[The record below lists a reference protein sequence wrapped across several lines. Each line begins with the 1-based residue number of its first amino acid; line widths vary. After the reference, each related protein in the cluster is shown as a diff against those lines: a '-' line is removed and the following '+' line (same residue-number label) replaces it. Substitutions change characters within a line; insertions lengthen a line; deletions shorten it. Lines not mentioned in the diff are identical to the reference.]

1 MGMTEK
7 YDVELYKTQ
16 RSETVH
22 YYTTG
27 SSILWHIVVMGG
39 HIKPSIVTAGSAVH
53 KQLLLWLKAF
63 ACIIGGLFLFH

>member
-1 MGMTEK
+1 MTEK

-16 RSETVH
+16 RSETVR

-39 HIKPSIVTAGSAVH
+39 HIKAINCHGWICRP
-53 KQLLLWLKAF
+53 
-63 ACIIGGLFLFH
+63 